1 MVTFRLVEETE
12 DYLVYWYFPDGHED
26 EKYGIILINKLN
38 KTIQIQKLADKDFS
52 YIVTSEEQ
60 NQFRESVNAMR
71 KEDGLPPLS
80 KQECPY
86 TKTEFTKTFFADHAI
101 KKIIKSYKSGKILHE
116 GISAW
121 Y

>member
-86 TKTEFTKTFFADHAI
+86 AKLNLPKPFLQTTQS
-101 KKIIKSYKSGKILHE
+101 KKL
-116 GISAW
+116 
-121 Y
+121 

>member
-71 KEDGLPPLS
+71 KEDGLLLCRNRSAHMQKLNLPKPFLQTTQS
-80 KQECPY
+80 K
-86 TKTEFTKTFFADHAI
+86 K
-101 KKIIKSYKSGKILHE
+101 L
-116 GISAW
+116 
-121 Y
+121 